1 MAPDGCHRPFTA
13 KAAFDSRSVHV
24 RFVAN
29 KVALGQVFLG
39 VLRFSSVSI
48 MPPMLHTDPHL
59 HVVLTRRTNG
69 RGLKASQT
77 WSSETGEHRIENEL
91 LFSML

>member
-1 MAPDGCHRPFTA
+1 MIVTGLSSRRLE
-13 KAAFDSRSVHV
+13 FDSRSVHV

-39 VLRFSSVSI
+39 VLLFSPVSI
-48 MPPMLHTDPHL
+48 MPPMLHSDPHL
-59 HVVLTRRTNG
+59 LVVFTSRTNG
-69 RGLKASQT
+69 RSLKISQKC
-77 WSSETGEHRIENEL
+77 SLEIGEHRIEREFP